1 MSTTRSGS
9 KSVRKNCRS
18 SSARASAHAKAS
30 VRGQAR
36 LQETNVPNAAANLR
50 TVLSMT
56 RQAKETPYAEPRG
69 RGRLEGKLKSTP
81 TDECNNNRTRRRRY
95 CGKYHSNTDGL
106 SLPACLLRPSLLPPP
121 KSKSVMTS
129 FIRCGPRRLIP
140 HLHPKNAT
148 VALLSRIKN
157 PTSHHVE
164 KQGFSYP

>member
-1 MSTTRSGS
+1 MERRPRVSTSRSGS

-56 RQAKETPYAEPRG
+56 RQAKETPYAEPRS
-69 RGRLEGKLKSTP
+69 RGTLEGKLKSTP
-81 TDECNNNRTRRRRY
+81 THECNNNRTRRRRY

-106 SLPACLLRPSLLPPP
+106 SLPACLLRPCLLPPP
-121 KSKSVMTS
+121 NA
-129 FIRCGPRRLIP
+129 P
-140 HLHPKNAT
+140 HS
-148 VALLSRIKN
+148 LLPS
-157 PTSHHVE
+157 PSSSLFPPPSSE
-164 KQGFSYP
+164 SMSD